1 MTLKFSKLTRP
12 NIRNLES
19 GQIVNEHGI
28 TFQRL
33 PDGDGKYTINI
44 MVDGQRVHR
53 VIGRESEGVTR
64 NDAEDF
70 IGQARTNAREGR
82 LNLPKGRKVV
92 LGFRE
97 ASKAYLEGLV
107 KEGGK
112 DIVFKTM
119 RLNTHLVPF
128 FQDTPLDKITGF
140 DIERYKKCRQEEGS
154 VNGTINRELAALSHL
169 FTKAEEWRWI
179 THRPARIKRL
189 KEGQGRITYLTVE
202 QVKRVIQ
209 AAKEDQCEYIYPF
222 CVIALETSMRKGEV
236 LSIRLGNINL
246 DQRVIYIPKAKAGAR
261 EQPITASLVDF
272 LKGYI
277 ETAEPDQEWLF
288 PSPSSK
294 SGHAEWIVEPFRRV
308 VKAAGLDP
316 KDIVPHTLRHT
327 AISHLVQ
334 AGIDLPTVQRISGH
348 KTLQMVVRYAH
359 QNGEHIREAMDTL
372 ESRYKLA

>member
-97 ASKAYLEGLV
+97 ASKGYLEGLV

-189 KEGQGRITYLTVE
+189 KEGQGRIYL
-202 QVKRVIQ
+202 
-209 AAKEDQCEYIYPF
+209 
-222 CVIALETSMRKGEV
+222 
-236 LSIRLGNINL
+236 
-246 DQRVIYIPKAKAGAR
+246 
-261 EQPITASLVDF
+261 
-272 LKGYI
+272 
-277 ETAEPDQEWLF
+277 
-288 PSPSSK
+288 
-294 SGHAEWIVEPFRRV
+294 
-308 VKAAGLDP
+308 
-316 KDIVPHTLRHT
+316 
-327 AISHLVQ
+327 SH
-334 AGIDLPTVQRISGH
+334 GGTG
-348 KTLQMVVRYAH
+348 
-359 QNGEHIREAMDTL
+359 
-372 ESRYKLA
+372 